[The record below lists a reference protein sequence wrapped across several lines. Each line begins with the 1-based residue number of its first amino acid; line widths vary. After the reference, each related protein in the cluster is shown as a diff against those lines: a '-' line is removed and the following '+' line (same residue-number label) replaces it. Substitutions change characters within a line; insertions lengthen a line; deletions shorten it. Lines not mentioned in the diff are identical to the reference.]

1 MQWSKLKTRIKS
13 LVCPELRK
21 RIDFHIT
28 SYRESHDGVEKAW
41 VTLDGEKIFNCG
53 HYDYEFTFA
62 DGYYAGM
69 RGQELMEWLDKQE
82 AHSPSYMVGSM
93 RAYLDISVDEALR
106 SENPFIKAL
115 GIIDRRVGKRTIE
128 KIKLDGSEHS
138 LVKTFYEVR
147 RGTGHV

>member
-1 MQWSKLKTRIKS
+1 MQWSKLKMRIKS
-13 LVCPELRK
+13 LICPELRK

-41 VTLDGEKIFNCG
+41 VTLDGEKILTCG

-62 DGYYAGM
+62 DGYYSGM
-69 RGQELMEWLDKQE
+69 RGQELMEWLEKKE
-82 AHSPSYMVGSM
+82 VYNPSYLVGSM
-93 RAYLDISVDEALR
+93 RAYVDISIDEALQ

-115 GIIDRRVGKRTIE
+115 AIIDRRVGKRTLE
-128 KIKLDGSEHS
+128 KTKLDESEHS
-138 LVKTFYEVR
+138 LVKSFYEVR